1 MFVKWGQLDVIFYQT
16 SILLLLSIEV
26 FGLYFPSICL
36 VLIVLVLESVMVTNR
51 GERVMA
57 VPRRTLDGF
66 SAAGC
71 GYNCSLTSWCRTFVI
86 RRLLDGVNY
95 QTCFLFDKT
104 RSQLQRDGQLS
115 FGDDTSALYEPL
127 SSTARN
133 PDDQGCIILTLH
145 NICMQEV
152 EQNDSRR

>member
-1 MFVKWGQLDVIFYQT
+1 
-16 SILLLLSIEV
+16 
-26 FGLYFPSICL
+26 
-36 VLIVLVLESVMVTNR
+36 
-51 GERVMA
+51 MA

-95 QTCFLFDKT
+95 QTCFQFDKT
-104 RSQLQRDGQLS
+104 RSQLENDGQLA
-115 FGDDTSALYEPL
+115 FDDDISALYEPL

-133 PDDQGCIILTLH
+133 PDDQGCIFLTLH
-145 NICMQEV
+145 IIFMQEV
-152 EQNDSRR
+152 DHTD